1 MFNLLVVCEN
11 RSQTE
16 QLQSCIDT
24 ETMPLEMY
32 VHTATPSRLHR
43 HISSGG
49 IDILVVEAAVMRNKK
64 HLITPV
70 WRADNELCI
79 IVVGSISDIM
89 LIQREES
96 TTHSDRLI
104 YLAQPVSRREMS
116 KSICH
121 CTSYI
126 DDYRLRNDSKTCFE
140 LWKKN
145 RGIVRERF
153 WFDMISGKY
162 NNYKLENLTEI
173 AKDHDVLIRRPEKL
187 FLPIIIRVVW
197 KLPEAGEQ
205 LNAEARREG
214 LFDLIKDTFTIND
227 WSIPIITMRPTCF
240 AVIWHINSEETLDR
254 AKTAA
259 ETFKKLYREK
269 FDREAEVQIGAP
281 TTLPGLN
288 KSNPFSQ
295 FNRENIMRAEEKRR
309 QDSQDTVMEIKL
321 YIERNINRNLS
332 RQMISEHV
340 FLNPDYMATMFKEKT
355 GQCLSNYI
363 AEQKMEHAKH
373 LLIREGKSISEV
385 AAELGYSNFSY
396 FSRLFKHIVG
406 LTPSEYKRR
415 YVLATNRNLD

>member
-16 QLQSCIDT
+16 LLQSYIDA

-43 HISSGG
+43 QISSGA
-49 IDILVVEAAVMRNKK
+49 IDILVVEASVMKNKK
-64 HLITPV
+64 HMITPI
-70 WRADNELCI
+70 WKTDSELCI
-79 IVVGSISDIM
+79 IVVGSITEVMQLQKED
-89 LIQREES
+89 QTE
-96 TTHSDRLI
+96 HSERLI
-104 YLAQPVSRREMS
+104 YLAQPISRKEMN

-126 DDYRLRNDSKTCFE
+126 DDYRLRNDPKACFD
-140 LWKKN
+140 LWKIN

-153 WFDMISGKY
+153 WFDLITGKY
-162 NNYKLENLTEI
+162 NNFKIERLTEI
-173 AKDHDVLIRRPEKL
+173 AMEHDVLIRKPEKL
-187 FLPIIIRVVW
+187 FLPIIIRISW
-197 KLPEAGEQ
+197 RPPEAGEMS
-205 LNAEARREG
+205 AEDRREG
-214 LFDLIKDTFTIND
+214 FVELIKECFSIND
-227 WSIPIITMRPTCF
+227 WSIPITTVRPNCF
-240 AVIWHINSEETLDR
+240 AVIWHINSEETMDR
-254 AKTAA
+254 AKKAG
-259 ETFKKLYREK
+259 ETFRNAYRDR
-269 FDREAEVQIGAP
+269 FQREAEVMIGAP

-288 KSNPFSQ
+288 KANPFNQ
-295 FNRENIMRAEEKRR
+295 FSSENLIRVDEKRR

-321 YIERNINRNLS
+321 YIERNIGRNLS

-363 AEQKMEHAKH
+363 SEQKMEHAKH

-415 YVLATNRNLD
+415 YMLTTSQRMN

>member
-1 MFNLLVVCEN
+1 MFNLLVVCES

-16 QLQSCIDT
+16 LLQSYIDT

-43 HISSGG
+43 HISSGA
-49 IDILVVEAAVMRNKK
+49 IDILVVEAGVMRNKK
-64 HLITPV
+64 HMILPV
-70 WRADNELCI
+70 WRTDNELCI
-79 IVVGSISDIM
+79 IVVGSIAEVM
-89 LIQREES
+89 QLQKEEQS
-96 TTHSDRLI
+96 ERSERLI
-104 YLAQPVSRREMS
+104 YLAQPISRKEMNR
-116 KSICH
+116 SICH

-126 DDYRLRNDSKTCFE
+126 DDYRLRNDPQACFD
-140 LWKKN
+140 LWKRN
-145 RGIVRERF
+145 RTVVRERF
-153 WFDMISGKY
+153 WFDLITGKY
-162 NNYKLENLTEI
+162 NNYKIERLSEI
-173 AKDHDVLIRRPEKL
+173 AKEHDVLIRRPEKL
-187 FLPIIIRVVW
+187 FLPIIIRIAW
-197 KLPEAGEQ
+197 RPPEAGEMS
-205 LNAEARREG
+205 AEDRREG
-214 LFDLIKDTFTIND
+214 FVELIKETFSLND
-227 WSIPIITMRPTCF
+227 WSIPIITVRPNCF
-240 AVIWHINSEETLDR
+240 AVIWHIHSEETLER
-254 AKTAA
+254 AKAA
-259 ETFKKLYREK
+259 GESFQEVYKERFQRES
-269 FDREAEVQIGAP
+269 EVQIGAP

-295 FNRENIMRAEEKRR
+295 FSRENLARADEKRR

-321 YIERNINRNLS
+321 YIERNIGRNLS

-396 FSRLFKHIVG
+396 FSRLFKQIVG

-415 YVLATNRNLD
+415 YMLTTGRRMD